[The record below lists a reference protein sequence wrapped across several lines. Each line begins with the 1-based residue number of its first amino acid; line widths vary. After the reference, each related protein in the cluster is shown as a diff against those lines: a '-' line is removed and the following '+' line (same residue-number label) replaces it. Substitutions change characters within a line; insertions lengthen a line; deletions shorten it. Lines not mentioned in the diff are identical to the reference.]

1 MASPIVRPYVLLAAL
16 AGAGA
21 GLWGGCSSPV
31 DEPGSTVPGTCESE
45 APIIPVQKTDILF
58 VIDNSGS
65 MLEEQEGI
73 ARELPTFIAELKA
86 GAGLAQD
93 FRVGVTTTSV
103 YLRADI
109 NGDGVPEPTQHFDQ
123 PPYDEAGRL
132 QPVHAADGTETGE
145 RFLESGDPQLVE
157 KFRDLVQ
164 QGTGG
169 SGQEAPFEAVRRALA
184 EGKNPGFLRDG
195 ARLLVVLVTDED
207 DCSSTEREPPVFVT
221 PLDPANPR
229 DECAEQSAKL
239 TPVADYHAGLMA
251 LRDGQGAKR
260 EVLWATIGPV
270 GLTDK
275 AAQLIVA
282 DGRVKNVDCPN
293 SYGPGIRQKEM
304 ASLFDPTLVNLDSIC
319 RTDAAGAPSYREV
332 LQRIASIAV
341 TSQSIEV
348 MSLPDPALVQVQ
360 LTRADG
366 QVQLCT
372 TQGGQLAYEPAAEGR
387 PARLLFQGDCLRRDT
402 DKDVSVRLFCAG

>member
-372 TQGGQLAYEPAAEGR
+372 TQGGQLTYEPAAEGR

-402 DKDVSVRLFCAG
+402 DKGVSVRLFCAG

>member
-1 MASPIVRPYVLLAAL
+1 MASPFVRPYVLLAAL

-31 DEPGSTVPGTCESE
+31 DEPGSTIPGTCESE

-65 MLEEQEGI
+65 MEEEQEGI
-73 ARELPTFIAELKA
+73 ARELPTFIAELKE

-93 FRVGVTTTSV
+93 FRVGVITTSV

-109 NGDGVPEPTQHFDQ
+109 NGDGVPEPTEQYDQ

-132 QPVHAADGTETGE
+132 QPVRAVDGTETGE
-145 RFLESGDPQLVE
+145 RFLESSDPQLVE
-157 KFRDLVQ
+157 KFRLLVQ
-164 QGTGG
+164 QETGG
-169 SGQEAPFEAVRRALA
+169 SGQEAPFEAVRRAL
-184 EGKNPGFLRDG
+184 EPGKNPDFLRDG

-207 DCSSTEREPPVFVT
+207 DCSSTSREPPVFVT
-221 PLDPANPR
+221 PLNPAAPR
-229 DECAEQSAKL
+229 DECAEQADKL
-239 TPVADYHAGLMA
+239 TPVAEYHAGLMA

-293 SYGPGIRQKEM
+293 SYGPGIRQKQM
-304 ASLFDPTLVNLDSIC
+304 ASLFDPSLANLDSIC
-319 RTDAAGAPSYREV
+319 RTDSSGQPSYGEV
-332 LQRIASIAV
+332 LERIASIAV

-348 MSLPDPALVQVQ
+348 MNLPDPALVQVQ
-360 LTRADG
+360 ITRANGD
-366 QVQLCT
+366 VQLCT
-372 TQGGQLAYEPAAEGR
+372 TGGGQLAYEPAAQGR
-387 PARLLFQGDCLRRDT
+387 APRLIFLGDCLRRDT
-402 DKDVSVRLFCAG
+402 DQSVSVRLFCAG